1 MSAAQVTVSSRAA
14 PQLRLLF
21 TAGSSES
28 YVEVES
34 VFRLW
39 PSHVPMKN
47 STEGLMSGAVPTS
60 DSLEIV
66 NVFFSFNIS
75 TRSHEWSLMVR
86 RGMHCLYCT
95 ELHAMCH
102 VRHDF

>member
-1 MSAAQVTVSSRAA
+1 M
-14 PQLRLLF
+14 
-21 TAGSSES
+21 
-28 YVEVES
+28 
-34 VFRLW
+34 FRLW

-75 TRSHEWSLMVR
+75 TRSHEWSLMLR
-86 RGMHCLYCT
+86 RGMHCLYCIALNYMSCVT
-95 ELHAMCH
+95 LDILLIAEAMQL
-102 VRHDF
+102 